1 MNQTVDLLTSKCTMG
16 KFSIS
21 TGKNGVLNQLMTKRS
36 EKVDPVFFDYKFW
49 QDELSDF
56 LRKED
61 SN

>member
-1 MNQTVDLLTSKCTMG
+1 MMG

-21 TGKNGVLNQLMTKRS
+21 AGKNGVLNQLMTKRS
-36 EKVDPVFFDYKFW
+36 EKVDPVFFDYKFR
-49 QDELSDF
+49 QDELRDF